1 MYFSCIYQ
9 TAKFD
14 VSGLSTLDLLRKDY
28 KALPVPKNK
37 TLNVGIS
44 SISGL
49 SLSEF
54 FSRTQ
59 VQQSLAEYCQATSL
73 DVLVL
78 MFLYF
83 MESLD
88 DPPRRQI
95 AVCGSHEDARRK
107 IADHLHTSEELKLRQ
122 FSECYQN
129 CFAYDQENI
138 TASRKVVFPLVLDFI
153 KNKF

>member
-1 MYFSCIYQ
+1 MHQ
-9 TAKFD
+9 AAKFD

-28 KALPVPKNK
+28 KALPTHVNN
-37 TLNVGIS
+37 LNVGIS

-54 FSRTQ
+54 FLRTQ
-59 VQQSLAEYCQATSL
+59 VQQSLLEYCRSTSL
-73 DVLVL
+73 DVLVI

-83 MESLD
+83 AENLD

-95 AVCGSHEDARRK
+95 AVCGPQEVAKRK
-107 IADHLHTSEELKLRQ
+107 IAEHLSKSDELKLRQ

-129 CFAYDQENI
+129 CFVYDQGNL
-138 TASRKVVFPLVLDFI
+138 TASRKVVFPLVLEFI
-153 KNKF
+153 KNEF